1 MEVVNQRLTDLERR
15 VALVEEEL
23 RQNRP
28 VLLANQIKDL
38 SDDVKGLR
46 RAVVGSAITVAVS
59 SVGFA
64 LTVLLAFGGGS

>member
-15 VALVEEEL
+15 VTLVEEEL

-28 VLLANQIKDL
+28 VLLASQIADL
-38 SDDVKGLR
+38 SNDVKGLR

-64 LTVLLAFGGGS
+64 LTVLLAFGGS

>member
-64 LTVLLAFGGGS
+64 LTVLLAFGGS

>member
-15 VALVEEEL
+15 VTLVEEEL

-28 VLLANQIKDL
+28 VLLASQIADL
-38 SDDVKGLR
+38 SNDVKGLR

-64 LTVLLAFGGGS
+64 VTVMLAFGGSG